1 MTPAG
6 AKQSPRLYLQVSQR
20 RCDPARMGRGR
31 PVCRSRGRWRTR
43 NKRVWRL
50 LFWRWLGSSCSR
62 CVLRFCVPPA
72 LAGLPRQPL
81 QLGIVGREPETSCSR
96 IWVLQACSARARL
109 PRLRPRRHV
118 ALGVGHLLRL
128 RLELGVSHECCCV
141 EPLLDICDGRQM
153 RCMIEKL

>member
-1 MTPAG
+1 MAVTFLA
-6 AKQSPRLYLQVSQR
+6 V
-20 RCDPARMGRGR
+20 AR
-31 PVCRSRGRWRTR
+31 
-43 NKRVWRL
+43 
-50 LFWRWLGSSCSR
+50 FSCSR
-62 CVLRFCVPPA
+62 CVLRFRVPPA

-109 PRLRPRRHV
+109 PRRRPRRHV

-153 RCMIEKL
+153 RCMIGKLEKPTSPAATTITCHDSRSCSRVMIQVSCSFTSSSVLLVTASVSY